1 MPSRPPLRAG
11 TAAPF
16 LLAVA
21 VVAWAV
27 LAPLFAARYPPIT
40 DLPFHAAA
48 TSTFRH
54 WLDPDWH
61 FREQFT
67 LAPLAVPYVS
77 MYALGAMLA
86 LVLPITAAVKLAAA
100 VMLAL
105 LPAGLATMFWGMKK
119 SPLLGLAALPLCW
132 CNLTHWGFFNFVG
145 ALGLFA
151 MTIGLTLRA
160 LDRPSRGRTL
170 ALLAVLV
177 ALFFTHIFRFPFA
190 LCAIAGTA
198 AVMYPA
204 TRRLRP
210 VLLPLLVGVALMLL
224 WMRVRT
230 EALDASFGP
239 FTLHGE
245 RLDELRGLLFGGLTG
260 PAEARAVGIALRVL
274 VAVGGVSLALRILA
288 WGRAEGTARARRWAL
303 GVLLVPLACALVFL
317 GLFLWLPMQM
327 GAWWY
332 VYPRE
337 AVAAAFLAIGL
348 LPDLPR
354 AALLRVPMAA
364 ALAFGGL
371 CVAQVVRDDYARFA
385 PQAEELAPLIA
396 ELPQAPKLLYLV
408 QDHSG
413 STRSTTPY
421 IHLPA
426 WAQAE
431 KGGWLSF
438 HFAMWKATPVLYRDR
453 SEPGALLAPEVP
465 LRWEWTPEIFRVG
478 QHGAF
483 FDWFLV
489 RRRTAPDALFRTDPT
504 IERVGHSG
512 TWWLYRRNSVDA
524 LRR

>member
-1 MPSRPPLRAG
+1 MPSRFPRRALFVL
-11 TAAPF
+11 AAS
-16 LLAVA
+16 
-21 VVAWAV
+21 VVAWSV

-54 WLDPDWH
+54 YLDPAWH

-77 MYALGAMLA
+77 MYALGAVFA
-86 LVLPITAAVKLAAA
+86 LVLPMVTAVKLAAG

-105 LPAGLATMFWGMKK
+105 LPAGLAVMFWGMKK

-151 MTIGLTLRA
+151 MVIGLTLRA
-160 LDRPSRGRTL
+160 LDRPSRGRQL
-170 ALLAVLV
+170 ALLGALV

-190 LCAIAGTA
+190 LCAVAGTA
-198 AVMYPA
+198 FVMYPS
-204 TRRLRP
+204 TRRVRP
-210 VLLPLLVGVALMLL
+210 VVLPLLVGLALMLVWL
-224 WMRVRT
+224 RVRT

-239 FTLHGE
+239 LVVHRE
-245 RLDELRGLLFGGLTG
+245 RMDELRGFLFGGLVD
-260 PAEARAVGIALRVL
+260 PAEARAVAQAFRLL
-274 VAVGGVSLALRILA
+274 VSVGSVSLALRALA
-288 WGRAEGTARARRWAL
+288 WGRGTSTARARRWAV
-303 GVLLVPLACALVFL
+303 GVVLVPLACTLVFL

-337 AVAAAFLAIGL
+337 ATATVFIALGL

-354 AALLRVPMAA
+354 ALLLRVPLAA
-364 ALAFGGL
+364 ALSYGGVG
-371 CVAQVVRDDYARFA
+371 VARVVRDNYAFFA
-385 PQAEELAPLIA
+385 PQAEELATLVA
-396 ELPQAPKLLYLV
+396 KLPMAPKLLYLV
-408 QDHSG
+408 LDHNG
-413 STRSTTPY
+413 STRTTTPY

-438 HFAMWKATPVLYRDR
+438 HFAMWKATPVLYRNPD
-453 SEPGALLAPEVP
+453 EPGAVVPPPVP
-465 LRWEWTPEIFRVG
+465 LRWEWTPEAFRLDK
-478 QHGAF
+478 HGAF

-489 RRRTAPDALFRTDPT
+489 RRRTPGDGLFVGDRS

-512 TWWLYRRNSVDA
+512 TWWLYRRKGPA
-524 LRR
+524 ARPTGR